1 MSFWEE
7 ITKML
12 LDESI
17 ENDYFDQFNNAA
29 IDSNLYLKS
38 SFDLANF
45 WLSYLTMVQSLVN
58 TLYDTSTTN

>member
-17 ENDYFDQFNNAA
+17 ENDYFDQFNNAD